1 MKAMWKGALSAVA
14 AGLVLS
20 GCNSTGTMAEL
31 ESRVATLEGS
41 LSRVEST
48 ADAAMTASRGNNE
61 DAEARRMAQRA
72 LAEAQEANERARRIS
87 ETCCGPK

>member
-1 MKAMWKGALSAVA
+1 MKAMWKGALSAIA

-20 GCNSTGTMAEL
+20 GCASTGSVAEL

-41 LSRVEST
+41 LSRIEST
-48 ADAAMTASRGNNE
+48 ANAAMTASRSSE
-61 DAEARRMAQRA
+61 DAESRRMAQRA

>member
-1 MKAMWKGALSAVA
+1 MKAMWKGALSATA

-20 GCNSTGTMAEL
+20 GCASNATVAEL

-41 LSRVEST
+41 MSRIEST
-48 ADAAMTASRGNNE
+48 ADAAMTASRSDSM